1 VDERGI
7 NSELLASP
15 GVFACTP
22 ILPTV
27 TNRRSSW
34 WEKPARHQAGNELCG
49 LLLYLYSKCV
59 SYSNRHQSS
68 FEAHLTL
75 TLKHDIIC
83 WGPSVHQQGTANNT
97 GHSLTLPGPLTGFSN
112 LMTLHIRTWPCRA
125 LLLLG
130 PEEPGHPHRRAACFS
145 RQASH
150 LWLPLLNLRHVEV
163 QHT

>member
-97 GHSLTLPGPLTGFSN
+97 GHSLTLTHTPWTSDWFFKLDDA
-112 LMTLHIRTWPCRA
+112 LYLRTWPCRA

-145 RQASH
+145 RQVSH
-150 LWLPLLNLRHVEV
+150 L
-163 QHT
+163 